1 MNIERLKIEDIDEI
15 VNIEKECFIDHWPK
29 DAFVRELTNDIS
41 EFYVLKDEDKV
52 IGYYGLWYMFENAD
66 LVNIAVTKRFQ
77 GNKYGELLLNDA
89 INRCKDKNVEFLHLE
104 VRVDND
110 VAINLYKKYDFVE
123 VRKRAGY
130 YNGVDG
136 IDMVKGL
143 I

>member
-1 MNIERLKIEDIDEI
+1 MIIEKLTINDIDQIE
-15 VNIEKECFIDHWPK
+15 NIEKECFIDPWPK
-29 DAFVRELTNDIS
+29 EAFVRELTNDIS
-41 EFYVLKDEDKV
+41 AFYVLKDEDNI

-66 LVNIAVTKRFQ
+66 LVNIAIAKSYQ

-89 INRCKDKNVEFLHLE
+89 INRCKEKNVEFLHLE
-104 VRVDND
+104 VRVDNN

-123 VRKRAGY
+123 VRKRKGY
-130 YNGVDG
+130 YNGADG

>member
-1 MNIERLKIEDIDEI
+1 MIIEKLTINDIDQIE
-15 VNIEKECFIDHWPK
+15 NIEKECFIDPWPK
-29 DAFVRELTNDIS
+29 EAFVRELTNDIS
-41 EFYVLKDEDKV
+41 AFYVLKDEDNI

-66 LVNIAVTKRFQ
+66 LVNIAVAKSYQ

-104 VRVDND
+104 VRVDNN

-123 VRKRAGY
+123 VRKREGY
-130 YNGVDG
+130 YNGTDG